1 MRSNSGNCLPID
13 IVQILLNSDTDKEK
27 NITMCLKLGVT
38 KKENL
43 SQWRIEKKI
52 ANKETERIV
61 NKNVKKDN
69 H

>member
-1 MRSNSGNCLPID
+1 MY
-13 IVQILLNSDTDKEK
+13 
-27 NITMCLKLGVT
+27 LKLGVT

-52 ANKETERIV
+52 ANKETESIV

-69 H
+69 N